1 MPANRTG
8 ETRSDTRPHKS
19 GGTFGGGLRT
29 WPQRSAVAPGCAL
42 VTLPAGGGKAKG
54 KKLDARQG
62 LGLNV
67 N

>member
-1 MPANRTG
+1 MIHDPMPR
-8 ETRSDTRPHKS
+8 
-19 GGTFGGGLRT
+19 
-29 WPQRSAVAPGCAL
+29 
-42 VTLPAGGGKAKG
+42 PAGGVTKGKG